1 MISSLM
7 YGVGEEFYNSDLFRK
22 LVFCSELGV
31 NIAEK
36 SFYEIVANVGMKVPF
51 ATEEQAVLFEKAAGQ
66 LSSER
71 KVLMN
76 VLRNAS
82 RQVKFESLLE
92 KHFERDFFLEGLFLN
107 LNGRTLSDDGYSF
120 CRVVRAA
127 DDSMIASVSAV
138 NCEGDDL
145 YLFNENP
152 KDLCMN
158 LVAEGFVDR
167 AVNFGEDYHKIT
179 GKMLFVY
186 CPEPGYD

>member
-7 YGVGEEFYNSDLFRK
+7 YGAGREFYDSDMFRK

-36 SFYEIVANVGMKVPF
+36 SFYEMVASVGMKIPF
-51 ATEEQAVLFEKAAGQ
+51 RTEEQAVLFEQAARQ
-66 LSSER
+66 LASER
-71 KVLMN
+71 KILMN
-76 VLRNAS
+76 VLKNAS
-82 RQVKFESLLE
+82 RQVRFESLLAE
-92 KHFERDFFLEGLFLN
+92 HFERDVFLEGLFLN
-107 LNGRTLSDDGYSF
+107 FDGRTLSDDGYSF
-120 CRVVRAA
+120 CRVVRVA
-127 DDSMIASVSAV
+127 DDSMIASVNAV

-158 LVAEGFVDR
+158 LEFEGLVDK

-179 GKMLFVY
+179 GKRLFVY
-186 CPEPGYD
+186 CPEGRL